1 MKVQTNKQGQSLIYM
16 FAFKQEIFFKKSA
29 M

>member
-1 MKVQTNKQGQSLIYM
+1 MKVQTNKQGQSLIYT
-16 FAFKQEIFFKKSA
+16 FAFKQEFFIKKSA